1 MILETI
7 SKAIRLNLKQ
17 GKIIKCIHITKED
30 LEQIKQEDIF
40 IQPEVIHLEVDKT
53 TLFGYTLK
61 EDFMTFIELIDKEV

>member
-17 GKIIKCIHITKED
+17 GKTIKCIHITKED
-30 LEQIKQEDIF
+30 FEQIKQEDIF

-53 TLFGYTLK
+53 TLFGYPVK
-61 EDFMTFIELIDKEV
+61 EDFMTFIE

>member
-7 SKAIRLNLKQ
+7 SKAITLNLKQ
-17 GKIIKCIHITKED
+17 GKTIKCIHITKED

-40 IQPEVIHLEVDKT
+40 IQPEVIHLEVNET
-53 TLFGYTLK
+53 TLFGYPVK